1 MTHLTASP
9 FAMSFFLG
17 ELRADAGGHASDGA
31 GEGEGGRGDVQAM
44 ELWWKSFVKCLANK
58 LPLGSIRL
66 HQLQLRRV
74 KQNASGNF
82 RRLLPPVA
90 LRRHPNFVLRQRRA
104 RPGA

>member
-1 MTHLTASP
+1 
-9 FAMSFFLG
+9 MSFFLG

-31 GEGEGGRGDVQAM
+31 GEGEGGRGDVHAM

-74 KQNASGNF
+74 KQNASRKGSRSGF
-82 RRLLPPVA
+82 ACIYKGL
-90 LRRHPNFVLRQRRA
+90 
-104 RPGA
+104 G